1 MNMYD
6 NFQSSFSWRYASE
19 EMRLIWSETN
29 KRKLWRRI
37 WVTLARVQNEFGLVS
52 AGQVQ
57 ELAAHA
63 EEIDMEAALRME
75 AEIHHDLMAELKTF
89 AAQCPKAGGV
99 IHMGATS
106 TDIED
111 NADALRL
118 RSALDLVLRS
128 LKSLLLALADR
139 LDETAGLPVMAYTH
153 IQPAEPSTLGY
164 RLAMYA
170 QDLMEDWLNLRQVR
184 AGVRGKG
191 FKGAVGT
198 AAAYGDL
205 IGMEN
210 LPRFEALLSAELDL
224 PFYPI
229 STQTYPRKQDYTVLS
244 ALAGMGA
251 SLHKFAF
258 DLRLLQSPP
267 IDEISEPF
275 GEKQVGS
282 SAMPFKRNPINAE
295 KIDSLA
301 RLLSV
306 YPQVAWQNAA
316 NSLLERTLDDS
327 ANRRT
332 ILPEAFLICD
342 EILGVMR
349 GLVKDM
355 NIHRESIQRNLEMYA
370 PFACTER
377 VLMSTSK
384 HGADRQEMHERLRE
398 HALAAWQAVR
408 TGQANPLVKRLQS
421 DEKILCWISAAEIE
435 QLSQVSSYTGIAEAT
450 SRALAVRIREV
461 VALVPETAQQNR
473 FPPFQ
478 P

>member
-1 MNMYD
+1 MNIYD
-6 NFQSSFSWRYASE
+6 NYQSPFSWRYASE

-29 KRKLWRRI
+29 KRRLWRRI
-37 WVTLARVQNEFGLVS
+37 WVALARVQNEFGLVT
-52 AGQVQ
+52 AEQVQ
-57 ELAAHA
+57 ELAVHA
-63 EEIDMEAALRME
+63 EDIDVEAALRIE

-89 AAQCPKAGGV
+89 AALCPKAGGV

-106 TDIED
+106 MDIED

-118 RSALDLVLRS
+118 RSSLDLVLK
-128 LKSLLLALADR
+128 LLASLLLALADR
-139 LDETAGLPVMAYTH
+139 LDETADLPVLAYTH

-164 RLAMYA
+164 RLSMYT
-170 QDLMEDWLNLRQVR
+170 QDLLEDWLNLQQVR
-184 AGVRGKG
+184 DGVRGKG

-205 IGMEN
+205 IGLEN
-210 LPRFEALLSAELDL
+210 FTHFETRLSAELDL
-224 PFYPI
+224 PFYPV

-258 DLRLLQSPP
+258 DLRLLQSPS
-267 IDEISEPF
+267 IGEISELF
-275 GEKQVGS
+275 STKQVGS

-301 RLLSV
+301 RLLAV

-316 NSLLERTLDDS
+316 TSLLERTLDDS

-332 ILPEAFLICD
+332 ILPESFLICD
-342 EILGVMR
+342 EILRVMLR
-349 GLVKDM
+349 LVKNM
-355 NIHRESIQRNLEMYA
+355 NIHRESIQRNLEIYA

-377 VLMSTSK
+377 VMMAVCK
-384 HGADRQEMHERLRE
+384 RGADRQEMHERLRE
-398 HALAAWQAVR
+398 HALASWQALQI
-408 TGQANPLVKRLQS
+408 GQANPLANRLQS
-421 DEKILCWISAAEIE
+421 DEEILRWISAAEIE

-450 SRALAVRIREV
+450 SRTLAGRIRQV
-461 VALVPETAQQNR
+461 VGTNH
-473 FPPFQ
+473 
-478 P
+478 